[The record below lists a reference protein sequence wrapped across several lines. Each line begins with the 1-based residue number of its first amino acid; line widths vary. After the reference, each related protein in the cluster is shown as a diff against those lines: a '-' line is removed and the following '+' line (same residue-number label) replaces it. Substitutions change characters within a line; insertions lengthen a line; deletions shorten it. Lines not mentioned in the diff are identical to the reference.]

1 LISININKWRNY
13 FSIKNIFGTASI
25 LFYVLNPI
33 PIIYNVHIADVFM
46 LLYFILNI
54 FSIYK
59 HSFSSI
65 VYRNIF
71 PIFVLFILFSL
82 ISGFNAYNIETHIL
96 AIFQFVF
103 VFFIVIPSLLYFL
116 VNDVSKILK
125 LFLIGSFISICLLL
139 LYYLFGFTLTN
150 YFNYALTGGAEIQRI
165 GIGSVM
171 DMGFLMACSGI
182 MIHQLLINK
191 IISKNIFLIYSVIC
205 GFILILI
212 AARAAIV
219 MVIIYYFFIMLF
231 SSIKTRLIYLV
242 SVIGI
247 ILSLYF
253 YFNNYESLLYNNILR
268 LMSLTESSSLSNSA
282 RYQDYKNLII
292 YGYNNPLGLGYNNYQ
307 IVYQKTPIH
316 NSFAIIFLEGG
327 FISFILFS
335 SIWLLTLY
343 FLFKNKPWFKG
354 KAEIAIIISY
364 LFYISTISNVYDRMF
379 WLIVVYVFAMI
390 DKNRFTYFYKLKA
403 T

>member
-1 LISININKWRNY
+1 MISININKWRNY

-125 LFLIGSFISICLLL
+125 LLPKNYVFL
-139 LYYLFGFTLTN
+139 N
-150 YFNYALTGGAEIQRI
+150 YSY
-165 GIGSVM
+165 
-171 DMGFLMACSGI
+171 
-182 MIHQLLINK
+182 
-191 IISKNIFLIYSVIC
+191 VIKD
-205 GFILILI
+205 
-212 AARAAIV
+212 
-219 MVIIYYFFIMLF
+219 
-231 SSIKTRLIYLV
+231 S
-242 SVIGI
+242 
-247 ILSLYF
+247 SLYTF
-253 YFNNYESLLYNNILR
+253 HRDVTSSKSFNH
-268 LMSLTESSSLSNSA
+268 LTYPS
-282 RYQDYKNLII
+282 YTLII
-292 YGYNNPLGLGYNNYQ
+292 Y
-307 IVYQKTPIH
+307 
-316 NSFAIIFLEGG
+316 
-327 FISFILFS
+327 FS
-335 SIWLLTLY
+335 
-343 FLFKNKPWFKG
+343 N
-354 KAEIAIIISY
+354 
-364 LFYISTISNVYDRMF
+364 
-379 WLIVVYVFAMI
+379 
-390 DKNRFTYFYKLKA
+390 
-403 T
+403 